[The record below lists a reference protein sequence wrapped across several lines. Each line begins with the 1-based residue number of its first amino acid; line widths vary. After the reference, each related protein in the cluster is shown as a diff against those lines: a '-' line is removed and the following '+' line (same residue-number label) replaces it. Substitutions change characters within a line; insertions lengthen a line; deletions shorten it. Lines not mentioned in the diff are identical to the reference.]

1 MSTDINKYIT
11 TAETDKNP
19 SVFDY
24 LRLRGEFAYPTDS
37 VEVYAKSLTAMN
49 LGDLHTH
56 AMDKGIKPSHD
67 RRRLE
72 QALLNQFKQVTARR
86 KAAKTNS
93 KFTAEQL
100 KEIEQKRQRS
110 IERNTALRTLS

>member
-1 MSTDINKYIT
+1 MKTDINKYIT
-11 TAETDKNP
+11 TAETGKNP

-24 LRLRGEFAYPTDS
+24 LKLRGEFAYPTDN
-37 VEVYAKSLTAMN
+37 VEVYARSLSLMN

-56 AMDKGIKPSHD
+56 AMDKGIKPGHD

-72 QALLNQFKQVTARR
+72 QSLLNQFKQVTARR
-86 KAAKTNS
+86 KAAKNSS

-100 KEIEQKRQRS
+100 KEIEEKRQRS
-110 IERNTALRTLS
+110 IERNTALRVLS

>member
-1 MSTDINKYIT
+1 MSEDINKYIV
-11 TAETDKNP
+11 TAENGRQP

-24 LRLRGEFAYPTDS
+24 LKLRGEFSYPTED
-37 VEVYAKSLTAMN
+37 VEVYARSIQKMN

-72 QALLNQFKQVTARR
+72 HALIAQFKQVSFKRQAS
-86 KAAKTNS
+86 KQSN
-93 KFTAEQL
+93 KFTSEQL
-100 KEIEQKRQRS
+100 KQIEEKRQKS
-110 IERNTALRTLS
+110 IERSSSLRVLS